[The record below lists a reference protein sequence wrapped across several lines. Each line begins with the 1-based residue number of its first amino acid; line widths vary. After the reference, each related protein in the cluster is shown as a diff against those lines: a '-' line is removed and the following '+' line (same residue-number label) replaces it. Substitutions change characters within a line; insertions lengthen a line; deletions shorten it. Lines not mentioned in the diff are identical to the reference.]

1 MAIETNVVYVKDFD
15 PTVPTGA
22 EAKSDGDNHIRN
34 LKTAALNTLPGFDG
48 AAMVTGVDGGVA
60 NAYTLFPSTSL
71 KSYTARTVAVFT
83 PIAANTGA
91 VTINISGLGIK
102 PVRAVDNSELKSGD
116 LPAGFPVMAVYDGIQ
131 FRLPYTPKNYIDQIA
146 VSGLVPG
153 VNVPANAGKFFTTDG
168 ASGKWQAI
176 DLTVQPGAATLNKGS
191 SGTSAQIV
199 NYLEGG
205 VPTEGQTITATGNF
219 NLSAVGF
226 PAGRMAGVLLR
237 AINWGAYAVT
247 SSGITWVKADKTQTA
262 VYADAGLNLPA
273 AGTGLIT
280 LFSYGDGTI
289 YGKAA

>member
-34 LKTAALNTLPGFDG
+34 MKTAALNTLPGFDG

-83 PIAANTGA
+83 PVAANTGA

-116 LPAGFPVMAVYDGIQ
+116 LPAGFPVMAIYDGIQ

-168 ASGKWQAI
+168 ASGKWSAI
-176 DLTVQPGAATLNKGS
+176 DLTVQPGAATKNKGS

-199 NYLEGG
+199 NYGEG
-205 VPTEGQTITATGNF
+205 EGQTITATGNF

-226 PAGRMAGVLLR
+226 PADRIAGVLLR
-237 AINWGAYAVT
+237 VINGGAYSVT
-247 SSGITWVKADKTQTA
+247 STGITWIKADKTKTA
-262 VYADAGLNLPA
+262 VFADSGIVLPTSGEGLLA
-273 AGTGLIT
+273 